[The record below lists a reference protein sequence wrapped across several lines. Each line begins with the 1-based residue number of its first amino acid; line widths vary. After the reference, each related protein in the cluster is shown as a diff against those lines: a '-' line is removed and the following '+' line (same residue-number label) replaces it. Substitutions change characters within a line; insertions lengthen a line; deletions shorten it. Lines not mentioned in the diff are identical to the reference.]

1 MQPTTPSPF
10 SSTTPASSPEV
21 KTPDKKSLK
30 PALLICGTLILIL
43 VVILVIVLVRKK
55 AASPAPSPE
64 ETSEETPA
72 ESSEVENSTIPND
85 SGEPEEFHSLEE
97 LVNQENAIINNP
109 ASPSGEVFDARIRLA
124 AYYLSFE
131 QVNDA
136 KAVMD
141 SVDPNSLDTMQTM
154 RYANTMYDIYTILG
168 DDDARGRYHAMS
180 VNARNK
186 LVEEQGQK

>member
-1 MQPTTPSPF
+1 MQPTTPSSF
-10 SSTTPASSPEV
+10 NSASPASTSG
-21 KTPDKKSLK
+21 TSNKKSLK
-30 PALLICGTLILIL
+30 LVLLACGTIILILI
-43 VVILVIVLVRKK
+43 VVLAAVLIKKK
-55 AASPAPSPE
+55 AASPASGPE
-64 ETSEETPA
+64 ETSEETSA
-72 ESSEVENSTIPND
+72 ESSEVEDSTIPND

-109 ASPSGEVFDARIRLA
+109 ALPSGEVFDARIRLA

-154 RYANTMYDIYTILG
+154 RYANTMYEIYTILG